1 MAKNLTE
8 WQLRLEK
15 AAETMKALADPYR
28 LHILD
33 LLTEGEAC
41 HSELKEQVGLP
52 PNLLSHHLR
61 VLRQAGLVR
70 TRHDTIDGRWI
81 YYAANK
87 DNLTYWRAWLGQF
100 LNPARVQARP
110 ALCGPE
116 GGQAPV
122 SLPRPDEVE
131 RKRKRFV
138 LFLCTGNSCRSQM
151 AEGWA
156 RALKADRVVPYSAG
170 TIPHPLN
177 PRAVRVMAEA
187 GIDISGQSSKHVDS
201 LRNVPLD
208 YVVTVCGAA
217 HEACPRFAG
226 RTRVVHVGF
235 DDPPTLALTAATEE
249 EALAHYRRVR
259 DEIRAFVETLPESL
273 FRLTD
278 QSQNPENPEELRG

>member
-33 LLTEGEAC
+33 LLTQGEAC

-87 DNLTYWRAWLGQF
+87 DSLTYWRAWMGQF
-100 LNPARVQARP
+100 LDPARVQARS

-116 GGQAPV
+116 GQQASSGLLQPE
-122 SLPRPDEVE
+122 EVE

-151 AEGWA
+151 AEAIVNTRLSDEWA
-156 RALKADRVVPYSAG
+156 AFSAG
-170 TIPHPLN
+170 TQPAGCVH
-177 PRAVRVMAEA
+177 PRAVETLAEI
-187 GIDISGQSSKHVDS
+187 GIDWRGRSAKPADEFRAIPFD
-201 LRNVPLD
+201 LI
-208 YVVTVCGAA
+208 VTLCDNAKKY
-217 HEACPRFAG
+217 H
-226 RTRVVHVGF
+226 
-235 DDPPTLALTAATEE
+235 PTWL
-249 EALAHYRRVR
+249 
-259 DEIRAFVETLPESL
+259 
-273 FRLTD
+273 D
-278 QSQNPENPEELRG
+278 QSQPAPIHLGFPDPARATGSEEEVRTTFRTVREAITNQVTAFLHDWSQRQ

>member
-33 LLTEGEAC
+33 LLTQGEAC

-87 DNLTYWRAWLGQF
+87 DGLTYWQAWLGQF
-100 LNPARVQARP
+100 LDPGRVQARS

-116 GGQAPV
+116 GRQASP
-122 SLPRPDEVE
+122 SRPRVDEAD
-131 RKRKRFV
+131 RKLKRFV

-151 AEGWA
+151 AEAIVNTWLGDEWA
-156 RALKADRVVPYSAG
+156 AFSAG
-170 TIPHPLN
+170 TQPAGCVHPK
-177 PRAVRVMAEA
+177 AVESLAEV
-187 GIDISGQSSKHVDS
+187 GIDWRGRSAKRADEFRTIPFDLIVTLCDNAKQHHPTWLDQS
-201 LRNVPLD
+201 LP
-208 YVVTVCGAA
+208 A
-217 HEACPRFAG
+217 P
-226 RTRVVHVGF
+226 VHLGF
-235 DDPPTLALTAATEE
+235 PDPARATGGEE
-249 EALAHYRRVR
+249 EVRATFRTVR
-259 DEIRAFVETLPESL
+259 DAIAQQIPAFLHDWP
-273 FRLTD
+273 R
-278 QSQNPENPEELRG
+278 SQ

>member
-52 PNLLSHHLR
+52 ANLLSHHLR

-70 TRHDTIDGRWI
+70 TRHDTMDGRWI
-81 YYAANK
+81 YYAINK
-87 DNLTYWRAWLGQF
+87 DGLTYWRAWLGQF
-100 LNPARVQARP
+100 LDPGRVQARS

-116 GGQAPV
+116 GRQAPT
-122 SLPRPDEVE
+122 SLSKPDEVE

-151 AEGWA
+151 AEAIVNTRLGDEWA
-156 RALKADRVVPYSAG
+156 AFSAG
-170 TIPHPLN
+170 TLPAGCVHPK
-177 PRAVRVMAEA
+177 AV
-187 GIDISGQSSKHVDS
+187 
-201 LRNVPLD
+201 
-208 YVVTVCGAA
+208 
-217 HEACPRFAG
+217 
-226 RTRVVHVGF
+226 
-235 DDPPTLALTAATEE
+235 
-249 EALAHYRRVR
+249 
-259 DEIRAFVETLPESL
+259 ESL
-273 FRLTD
+273 AEIGINWRGRSAKHADEFRTIPFDLIVTLCDNAKKNHPTWLD
-278 QSQNPENPEELRG
+278 QSQPAPIHLGFPDPARATGSEEEVRTTFRTVREAIANQVTTFLHDWPLNK

>member
-15 AAETMKALADPYR
+15 AAEAMKALADPYR

-33 LLTEGEAC
+33 LLAEGEAC

-100 LNPARVQARP
+100 LDPARVQARP

-116 GGQAPV
+116 GRQAPV
-122 SLPRPDEVE
+122 SLLQPDEVDH
-131 RKRKRFV
+131 KRKRFV

-151 AEGWA
+151 AEAIVNTQLGDEWA
-156 RALKADRVVPYSAG
+156 AFSAG
-170 TIPHPLN
+170 TQPAGCVH
-177 PRAVRVMAEA
+177 PRAVESLAEI
-187 GIDISGQSSKHVDS
+187 GIDWRGHSAKHADEFRTIPFD
-201 LRNVPLD
+201 LI
-208 YVVTVCGAA
+208 VTLCDNAKKY
-217 HEACPRFAG
+217 H
-226 RTRVVHVGF
+226 
-235 DDPPTLALTAATEE
+235 PTWL
-249 EALAHYRRVR
+249 
-259 DEIRAFVETLPESL
+259 
-273 FRLTD
+273 D
-278 QSQNPENPEELRG
+278 QSQPAPIHLGFPDPARATGSEEEVRTIFRTVREAITNQVTAFLHDWSQRQ

>member
-33 LLTEGEAC
+33 LLTQGEAC

-87 DNLTYWRAWLGQF
+87 DSLTYWRAWLGQF
-100 LNPARVQARP
+100 LDPARVQARS

-116 GGQAPV
+116 GQQAPANL
-122 SLPRPDEVE
+122 SQPEEVE

-151 AEGWA
+151 AEAIVNTRLSDEWA
-156 RALKADRVVPYSAG
+156 AFSAG
-170 TIPHPLN
+170 TQPAGCVH
-177 PRAVRVMAEA
+177 PRAVESLAEI
-187 GIDISGQSSKHVDS
+187 GIDWRGHSAKHADEFQRIPFDLIVTLCD
-201 LRNVPLD
+201 NAKKYHPVWLD
-208 YVVTVCGAA
+208 QNQPA
-217 HEACPRFAG
+217 P
-226 RTRVVHVGF
+226 VHLGF
-235 DDPPTLALTAATEE
+235 PDPARATGSEE
-249 EALAHYRRVR
+249 EVRTTFRRVR
-259 DEIRAFVETLPESL
+259 DAIAAQVTSYLHQWP
-273 FRLTD
+273 
-278 QSQNPENPEELRG
+278 QN

>member
-15 AAETMKALADPYR
+15 AAETLKALADPYR

-41 HSELKEQVGLP
+41 HSELQEQVGLP

-81 YYAANK
+81 YYTVNK
-87 DNLTYWRAWLGQF
+87 DGLTYWRAWLGQF
-100 LNPARVQARP
+100 LDPTRVQARL

-116 GGQAPV
+116 GRQTPAN
-122 SLPRPDEVE
+122 LPESDEVE

-151 AEGWA
+151 AEAIVNTRLSDEWA
-156 RALKADRVVPYSAG
+156 AFSAG
-170 TIPHPLN
+170 TQPVGCVHP
-177 PRAVRVMAEA
+177 
-187 GIDISGQSSKHVDS
+187 
-201 LRNVPLD
+201 
-208 YVVTVCGAA
+208 
-217 HEACPRFAG
+217 
-226 RTRVVHVGF
+226 RVV
-235 DDPPTLALTAATEE
+235 
-249 EALAHYRRVR
+249 
-259 DEIRAFVETLPESL
+259 ESL
-273 FRLTD
+273 AEIGVDWRGRSAKHADEFRTIPFDLIVTLCD
-278 QSQNPENPEELRG
+278 NAKKHHPTWLDESQPPPVHLGFPDPARATGSEEDVRATFRTVRNAIANQVTAFLHDWPQSQ

>member
-1 MAKNLTE
+1 MAKNLSE

-70 TRHDTIDGRWI
+70 TRHDAIDGRWI

-87 DNLTYWRAWLGQF
+87 DNLTYWRSWLGQF
-100 LNPARVQARP
+100 LDPARVQARP

-116 GGQAPV
+116 GRQAPA
-122 SLPRPDEVE
+122 SFPIFNEVE

-151 AEGWA
+151 AEAIVNTRLGDEWA
-156 RALKADRVVPYSAG
+156 AFSAG
-170 TIPHPLN
+170 TQPAGCVH
-177 PRAVRVMAEA
+177 PRAV
-187 GIDISGQSSKHVDS
+187 
-201 LRNVPLD
+201 
-208 YVVTVCGAA
+208 
-217 HEACPRFAG
+217 
-226 RTRVVHVGF
+226 
-235 DDPPTLALTAATEE
+235 
-249 EALAHYRRVR
+249 
-259 DEIRAFVETLPESL
+259 ESL
-273 FRLTD
+273 AEIGINWRGRAAKHADEFRTIPFDLILTLCDNAKKNHPTWLD
-278 QSQNPENPEELRG
+278 QSQPAPIHLGFPDPARAAGSEEEVRTTFRTVRDAIANQVTTFLHDWPLNK

>member
-33 LLTEGEAC
+33 LLTQGEAC

-87 DNLTYWRAWLGQF
+87 DSLIYWRAWLGQF
-100 LNPARVQARP
+100 LDPGRVQARS

-116 GGQAPV
+116 GRQASP
-122 SLPRPDEVE
+122 SRPRVDEAD
-131 RKRKRFV
+131 RKLKRFV

-151 AEGWA
+151 AEAIVNTRLGDEWA
-156 RALKADRVVPYSAG
+156 AFSAG
-170 TIPHPLN
+170 TQPAGCVH
-177 PRAVRVMAEA
+177 PRAVESLAEI
-187 GIDISGQSSKHVDS
+187 GIDWRGRSAKRADEFRTIPFD
-201 LRNVPLD
+201 LI
-208 YVVTVCGAA
+208 VTLCDNAKE
-217 HEACPRFAG
+217 H
-226 RTRVVHVGF
+226 H
-235 DDPPTLALTAATEE
+235 PTWL
-249 EALAHYRRVR
+249 
-259 DEIRAFVETLPESL
+259 
-273 FRLTD
+273 D
-278 QSQNPENPEELRG
+278 QSQPAPIHLGFPDPARATGSAEEVRATFRTVRDAIIEQVPAFLRDWPRSQ

>member
-52 PNLLSHHLR
+52 ANLLSHHLR

-70 TRHDTIDGRWI
+70 TRHDTMDGRWI
-81 YYAANK
+81 YYAINK
-87 DNLTYWRAWLGQF
+87 DGLTYWRAWLGQF
-100 LNPARVQARP
+100 LDPGRVQARS

-116 GGQAPV
+116 GRQAPT
-122 SLPRPDEVE
+122 SLSKPDEVE

-151 AEGWA
+151 AEAIVNTRLGDEWA
-156 RALKADRVVPYSAG
+156 AFSAG
-170 TIPHPLN
+170 TLVFDKASQIGPVEFFLLSQSVYPANQIPRSPQLSAAA
-177 PRAVRVMAEA
+177 RAHLFQFSR
-187 GIDISGQSSKHVDS
+187 S
-201 LRNVPLD
+201 LTFP
-208 YVVTVCGAA
+208 A
-217 HEACPRFAG
+217 
-226 RTRVVHVGF
+226 
-235 DDPPTLALTAATEE
+235 
-249 EALAHYRRVR
+249 YR
-259 DEIRAFVETLPESL
+259 S
-273 FRLTD
+273 
-278 QSQNPENPEELRG
+278 